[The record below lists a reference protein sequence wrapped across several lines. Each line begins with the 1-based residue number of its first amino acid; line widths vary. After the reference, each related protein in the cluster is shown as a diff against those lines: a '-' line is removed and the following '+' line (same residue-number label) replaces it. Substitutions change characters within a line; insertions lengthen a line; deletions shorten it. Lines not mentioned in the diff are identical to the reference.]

1 MTLAVTLEF
10 GSNLCLSRGQLCV
23 EFGESLS
30 AAPRVASI
38 DDALDE
44 LRDEHAL
51 DGRPRDDRAGRT
63 NMTNHAT
70 RTQALQQTTTDAR
83 HEHRR
88 SKTGTQMRQLLWWLV
103 GGTRGGRNRLRI
115 IRALHE
121 RPMNT
126 NQLSNELDLNYKTV
140 QHHLEMLTENGV
152 LTTSGEEYGKLFFL
166 TPAMDDNLD
175 LLDDIAEQT
184 ELGDEDA

>member
-1 MTLAVTLEF
+1 MTTH
-10 GSNLCLSRGQLCV
+10 NNTT
-23 EFGESLS
+23 
-30 AAPRVASI
+30 
-38 DDALDE
+38 
-44 LRDEHAL
+44 
-51 DGRPRDDRAGRT
+51 RA
-63 NMTNHAT
+63 
-70 RTQALQQTTTDAR
+70 QALQQTTTDAR

-88 SKTGTQMRQLLWWLV
+88 SKTGAQMRQLLWWLV
-103 GGTRGGRNRLRI
+103 GGTRGGKNRLRL
-115 IRALHE
+115 IRALNE

-166 TPAMDDNLD
+166 TPKMDDNLD

-184 ELGDEDA
+184 DIEVEDA